1 MTADGRDWKSIER
14 WLVVLIALHSAGVG
28 AILTFFPGFA
38 CRLAGW
44 GEVTPDFFPRQ
55 GGVFHFAVAFG
66 YLYEQFRHRGV
77 ALLLFTKALATIF
90 LLAVSALGDMPWA
103 VPFSG
108 VMDGLMGA
116 AAYLAHRRSSRP
128 TAAG

>member
-38 CRLAGW
+38 GRLAGW

-77 ALLLFTKALATIF
+77 ALLLFTKALATFF
-90 LLAVSALGDMPWA
+90 LLTVSALADMPW
-103 VPFSG
+103 VIPFSG
-108 VMDGLMGA
+108 VTDGLMGVA
-116 AAYLAHRRSSRP
+116 VVLAHRRASRP
-128 TAAG
+128 KAGE

>member
-1 MTADGRDWKSIER
+1 MTAEGRDWKAIER

-28 AILTFFPGFA
+28 TILAFFPGFA

-55 GGVFHFAVAFG
+55 AGVFHFAVAFG

-77 ALLLFTKALATIF
+77 GLLLFTKALATIF
-90 LLAVSALGDMPWA
+90 LLTVSAVGDVPWA

-108 VMDGLMGA
+108 VTDGLMGA
-116 AAYLAHRRSSRP
+116 AAYRVHRRVPRP